1 MALSAGAVS
10 AAEGAFL
17 RVVGLEK
24 NFRRGS
30 GRRHTVL
37 HVLED
42 INLGASRG
50 QFVTVI
56 GPSGCGKSTLLNC
69 IAGLTPFDAGAI
81 VVGDKEVRGP
91 GPDRAV
97 VFQQASLF
105 PWLTVRSNIA
115 YGLKIRRQLS
125 AAEIADRTDEAIR
138 LVGLVP
144 FASHYPHEVSGGMQQ
159 RTNLARALA
168 VNPELF
174 LMDEPFGALDA
185 LTKET
190 LQDELST
197 LAARLQRTTIFITHD
212 IAEAVFLGDAV
223 FVMSSGPGRIAARIT
238 VPFERPR
245 TRDLM
250 TNPDFELLV
259 ADLRQRLRGQSA
271 GTAARTDDERAIVPT
286 TWRAGSPAEPD
297 AAPGPGPHQWRR
309 KA

>member
-1 MALSAGAVS
+1 VALSYGAVP
-10 AAEGAFL
+10 AADGAFL

-24 NFRRGS
+24 KFRRGS
-30 GRRHTVL
+30 SRRQTIL
-37 HVLED
+37 HVLDD
-42 INLGASRG
+42 INIGASRG

-69 IAGLTPFDAGAI
+69 IAGLTPFDAGQI
-81 VVGDKEVRGP
+81 FVGDREVRGP

-105 PWLTVRSNIA
+105 PWLTVRANIA

-125 AAEIADRTDEAIR
+125 AAEIADRTDEAIS

-190 LQDELST
+190 LQDELAS
-197 LAARLQRTTIFITHD
+197 LASRLQRTTIFITHD
-212 IAEAVFLGDAV
+212 IAEAVFLGDVV
-223 FVMSSGPGRIAARIT
+223 FVMSSGPGRVSARIP

-259 ADLRQRLRGQSA
+259 AGLRQQLRGQSVQA
-271 GTAARTDDERAIVPT
+271 AARAGDEQAIPPST
-286 TWRAGSPAEPD
+286 R
-297 AAPGPGPHQWRR
+297 
-309 KA
+309 

>member
-10 AAEGAFL
+10 AADTGAVPPADGAFL
-17 RVVGLEK
+17 RVAGLEK
-24 NFRRGS
+24 KFHRGS
-30 GRRHTVL
+30 RRRHTTL

-42 INLGASRG
+42 INIGAARG

-69 IAGLTPFDAGAI
+69 IAGLTPFDAGQI
-81 VVGDKEVRGP
+81 FVGDREVRGP

-97 VFQQASLF
+97 VFQHASLF
-105 PWLTVRSNIA
+105 PWLTVRANIG

-125 AAEIADRTDEAIR
+125 AAEIAERTDEAIR
-138 LVGLVP
+138 LVGLAP
-144 FASHYPHEVSGGMQQ
+144 FASHYPHEVSGGMLQ

-190 LQDELST
+190 LQDELAS

-250 TNPDFELLV
+250 ANPEFERLV
-259 ADLRQRLRGQSA
+259 ADLRQRLRGQS
-271 GTAARTDDERAIVPT
+271 VPT
-286 TWRAGSPAEPD
+286 TARAE
-297 AAPGPGPHQWRR
+297 
-309 KA
+309 K

>member
-1 MALSAGAVS
+1 VALSAGAVPATGREAVPPS
-10 AAEGAFL
+10 DGSFL
-17 RVVGLEK
+17 RVVGLDK
-24 NFRRGS
+24 KFRRGS
-30 GRRHTVL
+30 GRRHTIL
-37 HVLED
+37 HVLDD
-42 INLGASRG
+42 ISIGADRG

-56 GPSGCGKSTLLNC
+56 GPSGCGKSTLLSC
-69 IAGLTPFDAGAI
+69 IAGLTPFDAGQI
-81 VVGDKEVRGP
+81 FVGDKEVRGP

-105 PWLTVRSNIA
+105 PWLTVRTNIA

-125 AAEIADRTDEAIR
+125 AAEIKDRTDEAIR
-138 LVGLVP
+138 LVGLTP

-190 LQDELST
+190 LQDELAS

-212 IAEAVFLGDAV
+212 IAEAVFLGDVV
-223 FVMSSGPGRIAARIT
+223 FVMSSGPGRIAARIP

-245 TRDLM
+245 TRDLT
-250 TNPDFELLV
+250 TNPEFELLV
-259 ADLRQRLRGQSA
+259 ADLRHRLRGQSVA
-271 GTAARTDDERAIVPT
+271 AAARASDEPT
-286 TWRAGSPAEPD
+286 NPPSTWRL
-297 AAPGPGPHQWRR
+297 

>member
-1 MALSAGAVS
+1 MSAGADRTADS
-10 AAEGAFL
+10 AFL
-17 RVVGLEK
+17 RVVSLEK
-24 NFRRGS
+24 NYARGS
-30 GRRHTVL
+30 KRRRTILNVL
-37 HVLED
+37 QD
-42 INLGASRG
+42 INLSASRG

-69 IAGLTPFDAGAI
+69 IAGLIPFDAGKI
-81 VVGDKEVRGP
+81 FVGDKEVTGP

-97 VFQQASLF
+97 VFQHASLF
-105 PWLTVRSNIA
+105 PWQTVRANVS
-115 YGLKIRRQLS
+115 YGLRIRRQLS
-125 AAEIADRTDEAIR
+125 ASEIAHHTDAAID
-138 LVGLVP
+138 LVGLTP
-144 FASHYPHEVSGGMQQ
+144 FANHYPHEVSGGMQQ

-190 LQDELST
+190 LQDELAS
-197 LAARLQRTTIFITHD
+197 LAARLRRTTIFITHD
-212 IAEAVFLGDAV
+212 VAEAVFLGDV
-223 FVMSSGPGRIAARIT
+223 VCVMSSGPGRIDARIP

-245 TRDLM
+245 TRELM

-271 GTAARTDDERAIVPT
+271 RAVPRGDEQAISLPAWGAR
-286 TWRAGSPAEPD
+286 SPAEPD
-297 AAPGPGPHQWRR
+297 TAAGPRPGQGRW

>member
-1 MALSAGAVS
+1 MALSTGAVS
-10 AAEGAFL
+10 AADGPLL

-30 GRRHTVL
+30 RRRHTIL
-37 HVLED
+37 QVLED
-42 INLGASRG
+42 IHLGVNRG
-50 QFVTVI
+50 QFVMVI

-69 IAGLTPFDAGAI
+69 IAGLTPFDAGKI
-81 VVGDKEVRGP
+81 FVGDKEVTGP

-105 PWLTVRSNIA
+105 PWLTVRANIA

-125 AAEIADRTDEAIR
+125 AAEIADRTTEAIR

-144 FASHYPHEVSGGMQQ
+144 FAGHYPHEVSGGMQQ
-159 RTNLARALA
+159 RANLARALA

-190 LQDELST
+190 LQDELAS

-212 IAEAVFLGDAV
+212 ITEAVFLGDVV
-223 FVMSSGPGRIAARIT
+223 FVMSSGPGRIAARVT

-245 TRDLM
+245 TRDLT
-250 TNPDFELLV
+250 TNPEFELLV
-259 ADLRQRLRGQSA
+259 ADLRQRLRGQSVRM
-271 GTAARTDDERAIVPT
+271 AARADGDQAIPPS
-286 TWRAGSPAEPD
+286 TW
-297 AAPGPGPHQWRR
+297 
-309 KA
+309 

>member
-1 MALSAGAVS
+1 MALSAGAVPAAGTGAVP

-17 RVVGLEK
+17 RVAGLEK
-24 NFRRGS
+24 KFRRGS
-30 GRRHTVL
+30 RRRHTIL
-37 HVLED
+37 HVLDD

-69 IAGLTPFDAGAI
+69 IAGLTPFDAGQI
-81 VVGDKEVRGP
+81 FVGDKQVKGP

-105 PWLTVRSNIA
+105 PWLTVRANIA

-190 LQDELST
+190 LQDELAS
-197 LAARLQRTTIFITHD
+197 LASALQRTTIFITHD
-212 IAEAVFLGDAV
+212 IAEAVFLGDVV
-223 FVMSSGPGRIAARIT
+223 FVMSSGPGRIAARIP

-245 TRDLM
+245 TRDLT

-259 ADLRQRLRGQSA
+259 ADLRQQLRGQSA
-271 GTAARTDDERAIVPT
+271 RAAARADDEQAIPPSA
-286 TWRAGSPAEPD
+286 W
-297 AAPGPGPHQWRR
+297 
-309 KA
+309 